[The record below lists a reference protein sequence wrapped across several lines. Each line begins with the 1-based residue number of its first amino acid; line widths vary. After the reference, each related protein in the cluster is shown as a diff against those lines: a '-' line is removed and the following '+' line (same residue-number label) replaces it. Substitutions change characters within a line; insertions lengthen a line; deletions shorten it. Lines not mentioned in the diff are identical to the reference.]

1 MNMPDEVE
9 VCGKENKPTIRAE
22 HGRLCG
28 MPYSYPA
35 LQEGDYLSLHMF
47 DKHKFHHRI
56 SAYKHFYATCSL
68 TEMINILSKELDQKL
83 IDYTAFNNNTVF
95 VFEDC
100 IVSILIHDSEHD
112 GTPYTVNS
120 FFYAKKDKFDKL
132 FDKYNVIEWT
142 PEEITQPY
150 VTWAMKT
157 PTGIKTNRLKAS
169 KNKIVKDVFYPS
181 IKDGVNKFYAD
192 YDSSESPILIIL
204 GPPGMGKTSLIRN
217 YIYKYSKDAL
227 ITYDQALMETD
238 EFFLFFLEN
247 AHDVLLLEDFDIFL
261 KSRDD
266 DDNKIMG
273 KFLNLAEGIV
283 DISEKKIIV
292 TANLDKHHIDSALVR
307 PGRCFEVLEL
317 ERYTEREAEAI
328 IASEGLTFEGKRD
341 NVSLAELFSN
351 KKRMED
357 RGSVGFTTLRTEK

>member
-1 MNMPDEVE
+1 MEITTPSSATRDS
-9 VCGKENKPTIRAE
+9 KPVIRAE

-35 LQEGDYLSLHMF
+35 LQEGDFLSLQMF
-47 DKHKFHHRI
+47 DKHNFHHRI
-56 SAYKHFYATCSL
+56 SAYKHFYAACTL
-68 TEMINILSKELDQKL
+68 TELINKLCKELDQNV
-83 IDYTAFNNNTVF
+83 IDYTAFNNNTVV

-112 GTPYTVNS
+112 GSPYNVNS
-120 FFYAKKDKFDKL
+120 FFYAKNEMFDKL
-132 FDKYNVIEWT
+132 FGKFNNIEWT
-142 PEEITQPY
+142 PEEVEQPY
-150 VTWAMKT
+150 VTWAMKS
-157 PTGIKTNRLKAS
+157 PTGIRTNRLKAS
-169 KNKIVKDVFYPS
+169 KNKNVKDVFYPS
-181 IKDGVNKFYAD
+181 IRGGVDKFYAD
-192 YDSSESPILIIL
+192 YDRSESPILVIL

-217 YIYKYSKDAL
+217 YIYGYNKDAL

-266 DDNKIMG
+266 DDNRIMS

-307 PGRCFEVLEL
+307 PGRCFDVLEL
-317 ERYTEREAEAI
+317 DRYTERQAEAI
-328 IASEGLTFEGKRD
+328 IEQEGLTFDGKRD

-357 RGSVGFTTLRTEK
+357 RGPVGFTTLRTEK